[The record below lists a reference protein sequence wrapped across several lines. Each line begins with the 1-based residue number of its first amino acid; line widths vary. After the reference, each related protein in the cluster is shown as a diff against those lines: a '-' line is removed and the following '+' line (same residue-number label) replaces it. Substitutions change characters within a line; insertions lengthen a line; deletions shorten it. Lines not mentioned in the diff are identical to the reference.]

1 MENMLYTD
9 FGGEFGRPRPTGTH
23 GAQATT
29 LVAIALA
36 LVLQLCATE
45 TGGTDPVVVFTHL
58 FQKAGEIAHASGS
71 GARYGRDAGDAFE
84 VDVYRLPTDSILVDV
99 NYAPLIGEQPPDE
112 HSFIELRTMCAVVAA
127 YDKIEGAEHAK
138 EKRIFG
144 RLASDVCRALLT
156 QAHTAT
162 DGRSYAHT
170 EVVAAHWHLRD
181 HRAGAGGASAR
192 QLYNLATGEDADK
205 ERTLSRLVADAEAI
219 VERIFAG

>member
-9 FGGEFGRPRPTGTH
+9 FGSEFGRPRPTGTH
-23 GAQATT
+23 GAQATS

-58 FQKAGEIAHASGS
+58 FQKASEIAHASGV
-71 GARYGRDAGDAFE
+71 RDGRDAGDAFE
-84 VDVYRLPTDSILVDV
+84 VDVYLLPTDVIRVDV
-99 NYAPLIGEQPPDE
+99 NYEPLIGQSQTDR
-112 HSFIELRTMCAVVAA
+112 HSFIELSAMCAVVAA
-127 YDKIEGAEHAK
+127 YEKIEGAEHAK

-156 QAHTAT
+156 QTHTAT
-162 DGRSYAHT
+162 GDEGGHAPP

-181 HRAGAGGASAR
+181 HRTGSGGASAR
-192 QLYNLATGEDADK
+192 QLYNLATNEDADN